1 MKSLKLSAMK
11 NLLALVI
18 LIFVVL
24 MRCGGSSMPKA
35 GDAYV
40 RNACRVTRY
49 RSLCIQLL
57 APYSSY
63 AKNNPRRWAEVGVI
77 VTMGEAKNV
86 SKFLHTL
93 KVHVHFRRRQRNALS
108 DCIECLQETLDNL
121 YESLG
126 ELKHLEARTF
136 ELQME
141 NVETYMSAALTD
153 EDTCLDG
160 FDGRK
165 GKRVKMLQNKLVK
178 VSHITSIALALVTEL
193 ASHHIREEP

>member
-1 MKSLKLSAMK
+1 MK
-11 NLLALVI
+11 NLFALVM
-18 LIFVVL
+18 LIFVGS
-24 MRCGGSSMPKA
+24 MRCGGSAMSEA
-35 GDAYV
+35 GDGYV
-40 RNACRVTRY
+40 RDACRVTRY

-63 AKNNPRRWAEVGVI
+63 ARHNPRRWAEVGVI
-77 VTMGEAKNV
+77 VTKREANNV
-86 SKFLHTL
+86 SRFLHTL
-93 KVHVHFRRRQRNALS
+93 KARVHFRRRQKIALS

-121 YESLG
+121 NESLG

-136 ELQME
+136 ELQMA

-153 EDTCLDG
+153 EDTCLDS

-193 ASHHIREEP
+193 ASHHIM